1 MLWEPHIAVTY
12 RKGEMRTSTT
22 LIRPRPRSATAAW
35 GLAIAACLLAVA
47 PAPAVGK
54 AGKLD
59 RGFNGDGKVVT
70 VLPQAEGGDYVQY
83 RMPFEFASGRVAV
96 AVARGNKIVA
106 ANGKAIVMYLP
117 NGRRNPRFGGGGAV
131 PIEGVQGFRFQLAD
145 IAVDSQGRV
154 LVAGTTKP
162 VARVGM
168 IGPPAP
174 GPIPSKAT
182 ISRYLPSGEP
192 DPSFGSA
199 GTVNTDFGAKPATF
213 EGQSYPEAAVGV
225 VGLTVDGADRPVVTG
240 SAVEEVGGC
249 GGAVVRSGE
258 DATRYEGSQAFVAR
272 LTVNGAPDQ
281 TFAGSGLRTIG
292 GLSWLGS
299 PTMTSG
305 GGVLSGGAK
314 VESCRRG
321 GPENPSV
328 LVNLA
333 GDGNLNQG
341 FGSNGFFSRRFTRVA
356 EIAAAPGGKLV
367 LLVRNIELVR
377 GKWVESRGEVV
388 RLRANG
394 SFDTGFGTAGQAD
407 LSLPKRGS
415 VASIAADRKGRV
427 LLVGT
432 VFPKRRGKK
441 APSSRFLLLRLTAG
455 GNPDGDFGRRGRV
468 TTGFGRRTNVR
479 GTEILIDGKGRIVG
493 GGTFSGPATGSAF
506 ALARY
511 VGGR

>member
-1 MLWEPHIAVTY
+1 MN
-12 RKGEMRTSTT
+12 
-22 LIRPRPRSATAAW
+22 RPRPGSTFAACW
-35 GLAIAACLLAVA
+35 LAIAACLLAVA
-47 PAPAVGK
+47 HAAPAVGK
-54 AGKLD
+54 AGRLD

-70 VLPQAEGGDYVQY
+70 VLPQAEREDYVQY
-83 RMPFEFASGRVAV
+83 EMPFEFAPGRIAAAV
-96 AVARGNKIVA
+96 AGGNKLVV

-131 PIEGVQGFRFQLAD
+131 PIESEQDFRFQLAD
-145 IAVDSQGRV
+145 VAVDSQSRV

-182 ISRYLPSGEP
+182 IRRYLTNGEL

-199 GTVNTDFGAKPATF
+199 GTVSTDLGAKPATF
-213 EGQSYPEAAVGV
+213 EGQSYPEAAIGV
-225 VGLTVDGADRPVVTG
+225 VGLTVDGADRPVITG

-258 DATRYEGSQAFVAR
+258 DPARYERSQAFVAR

-281 TFAGSGLRTIG
+281 TFAGNGLRTIG

-299 PTMTSG
+299 PIPTPDGS
-305 GGVLSGGAK
+305 VLSGGAN
-314 VESCRRG
+314 VEPCRNG
-321 GPENPSV
+321 GPANPSV
-328 LVNLA
+328 LVDLA

-341 FGSNGFFSRRFTRVA
+341 FGASGFWSRRFTRIA
-356 EIAAAPGGKLV
+356 EIAPAPGGKLV
-367 LLVRNIELVR
+367 LLVRNIELIR
-377 GKWVESRGEVV
+377 GKWVESRGEVI

-394 SFDTGFGTAGQAD
+394 VFDTRFGMAGQAD
-407 LSLPKRGS
+407 LPLPKRGS
-415 VASIAADRKGRV
+415 VATIAADRQGRV
-427 LLVGT
+427 LLAGT

-441 APSSRFLLLRLTAG
+441 APRSRFLLMRLAAG
-455 GNPDGDFGRRGRV
+455 GSLDRGFGRRGRV
-468 TTGFGRRTNVR
+468 ATGFGRRTAVQ
-479 GTEILIDGKGRIVG
+479 GSEVLIDGKGRIAVAG
-493 GGTFSGPATGSAF
+493 KFSGPSTNSAF

-511 VGGR
+511 LGGR

>member
-1 MLWEPHIAVTY
+1 
-12 RKGEMRTSTT
+12 MRTSTAMNR
-22 LIRPRPRSATAAW
+22 LLPRSAFAACC
-35 GLAIAACLLAVA
+35 LAIAVCLLAAAPVA
-47 PAPAVGK
+47 PAAGK
-54 AGKLD
+54 AGRLD

-70 VLPQAEGGDYVQY
+70 VLPQADGTNYVQY
-83 RMPFEFASGRVAV
+83 RMPFEFAAGRIAV

-131 PIEGVQGFRFQLAD
+131 PIEDVQGFRFQLAD

-162 VARVGM
+162 TARVGM

-182 ISRYLPSGEP
+182 IRRYLPSGEL

-199 GTVNTDFGAKPATF
+199 GTVSTDLGAKPATF

-258 DATRYEGSQAFVAR
+258 DGARYERSQAFVAR

-281 TFAGSGLRTIG
+281 TFAGNGLRTIG

-299 PTMTSG
+299 PIPTKG
-305 GGVLSGGAK
+305 GGVLSSGAK
-314 VESCRRG
+314 VEPCKRG
-321 GPENPSV
+321 GPANPSV
-328 LVNLA
+328 LANLA
-333 GDGNLNQG
+333 GDGNLSQG
-341 FGSNGFFSRRFTRVA
+341 FGANGFWSRRFTRIA
-356 EIAAAPGGKLV
+356 EIAPAPGGKLV

-377 GKWVESRGEVV
+377 GNWVESRGEVI
-388 RLRANG
+388 RLRPSGA
-394 SFDTGFGTAGQAD
+394 FDTGFGTAGQAD

-415 VASIAADRKGRV
+415 VATIAADRQGRV
-427 LLVGT
+427 VLAGT

-441 APSSRFLLLRLTAG
+441 SPSSRFLLMRLAAG
-455 GNPDGDFGRRGRV
+455 GNLDRGFGRRGRV
-468 TTGFGRRTNVR
+468 ATGFGRRTNVQ
-479 GTEILIDGKGRIVG
+479 GTEILIDGKGRIAVAG
-493 GGTFSGPATGSAF
+493 KFSGPSTGSAF

-511 VGGR
+511 LGGR